1 MDKAEQDKLEF
12 DVRTIVEDAIDSLR
26 LAGLTNQDALKLLMV
41 QASIRMTNAADVR
54 KVLRSIEA
62 MMIDYDGR

>member
-26 LAGLTNQDALKLLMV
+26 LAGLTNQGALKLLMV